1 VAELPVVHPLL
12 LQRQVEHG
20 ESGVAGRVHAC
31 NQKDRYMQLTKH
43 TYVVPAMNKVHGYVW
58 QKW

>member
-43 TYVVPAMNKVHGYVW
+43 TYVVPAMNKVHGYV
-58 QKW
+58 